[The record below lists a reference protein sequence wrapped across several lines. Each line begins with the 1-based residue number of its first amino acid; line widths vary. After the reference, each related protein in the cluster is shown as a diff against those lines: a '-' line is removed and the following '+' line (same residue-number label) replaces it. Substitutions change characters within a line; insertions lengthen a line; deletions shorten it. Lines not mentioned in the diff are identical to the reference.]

1 MIRTLA
7 AVAVLL
13 SVSAC
18 SKPGLATIE
27 EAESFAQARGVVLT
41 DKKEDT
47 DQIVAPRSYDYK
59 SGEIKIGITQF
70 NTPEAAETWRKAMDE
85 MPGGETL
92 VPKGHVV
99 FSIWGGA
106 DADRQKLIAALK

>member
-7 AVAVLL
+7 TVAVLL
-13 SVSAC
+13 SVAAC
-18 SKPGLATIE
+18 SKSGLATIE

-41 DKKEDT
+41 DKKENT
-47 DQIVAPRSYDYK
+47 DQIVAPRCYGYR
-59 SGEIKIGITQF
+59 SGATNVSVFQF

-99 FSIWGGA
+99 FSIWGGV
-106 DADRQKLIAALK
+106 DADRQKVIAALK